1 MKRLADIVGSML
13 ALLILCPVLLIISL
27 VVATSS
33 PGGVFFSQIR
43 VGKGGK
49 NFKLLKFR
57 TMAPDAE
64 QSGQLTVGHRD
75 PRITKVGVFLRK
87 SKLDEL
93 PQILNILAGS
103 MSFVGPRPEVPKYV
117 GMYTSEQRRVLA
129 VRPGLTDVASLEY
142 YQESELLALADDPEQ
157 TYIREIMPQKLRLS
171 LAYLEERRF
180 GSDLVVFL
188 RTLVRLFR

>member
-1 MKRLADIVGSML
+1 
-13 ALLILCPVLLIISL
+13 
-27 VVATSS
+27 
-33 PGGVFFSQIR
+33 
-43 VGKGGK
+43 
-49 NFKLLKFR
+49 
-57 TMAPDAE
+57 MAPDAE